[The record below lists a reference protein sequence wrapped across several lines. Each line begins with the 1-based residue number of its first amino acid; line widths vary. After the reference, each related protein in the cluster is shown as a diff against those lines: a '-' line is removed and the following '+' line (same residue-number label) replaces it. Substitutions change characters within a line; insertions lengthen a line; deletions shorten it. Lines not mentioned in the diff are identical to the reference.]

1 MKELELKYGC
11 NPNQKP
17 SRIYME
23 EGELPLTVLNGKPG
37 YINFLDALNGW
48 QLVSELKRATG
59 LPAATSFKHVSPAG
73 AAVGLPLNDTLRK
86 IYFVGEQELSPLA
99 CAYARARGADR
110 MSSFGDWIALSDV
123 CDESTA
129 RLIKPEVSD
138 GIIAPGYTDEAL
150 ALLKM
155 KKKGNYNIVTIDPA
169 YRPAPI
175 EHKQV
180 FGITFEQGRNEFVI
194 DENLLNDIVT
204 TNHDLPEDAKRD
216 LIVALIVLKYT
227 QSNSV
232 CYAKDGQAIGI
243 GAGQQSRIHCTRLAG
258 QKADNWL
265 LRQHPRVL
273 ALPFVEKIA
282 RADRDNTIDVFIS
295 DEPDEVL
302 ADGRWQRFF
311 TERPEPLTKEEKEKI
326 QAVRDQLKEQGLVAF
341 VADDAV
347 LPRESGISSRPMK
360 QSVAFTSP
368 ESLRVTMQLP
378 HRGAVTGMGIPK
390 GITLIVGGGYHGKS
404 TLLTALELGVYNH
417 IAGDGREFV
426 ITDETALKLRSEDG
440 RFIKDVDISMFIND
454 LPNGKD
460 THHFST
466 EDASG
471 STSQA
476 AGIVEGMEAGSRLF
490 LLDEDT
496 SATNFMVRDAFMQK
510 VVSPDKEP
518 ITPFLSRAR
527 DLYEQAGIS
536 TILVAGS
543 SGAFFHIADTVIQ
556 MERYKP
562 VDITKK
568 AKALCKEFPI
578 SEEKPHPFALP
589 HSHRIMEKDK
599 NGATK
604 RRDYRSGAVR
614 KNEPERLKLKTMGT
628 DGFAIGK
635 QTVDLRYLE
644 QLIDSEQTACLGM
657 LLKYAVEHLVDGKR
671 TIAEVVV
678 QLQKELETSGMRF
691 LAENGIVSG
700 GYAMP
705 RVQEMYSCFNRYR
718 V

>member
-1 MKELELKYGC
+1 MQSYNDLQSQLKTIDHKSYPLYKSLRGSYQFPKYILSIDHVQGDPFAVPSDVRVTVDAKAAGFPAFAMKDKLTRTALADELLRNFAAKVNQFNFKAKGSGKSGLISVTHCGQEVLQRTACEISEKEITARFAVGFPANGRTINAKELEKILFEYLPQCVEQSFYYK
-11 NPNQKP
+11 NLNAQKVK
-17 SRIYME
+17 E
-23 EGELPLTVLNGKPG
+23 VVELAEDQQAIREK
-37 YINFLDALNGW
+37 
-48 QLVSELKRATG
+48 
-59 LPAATSFKHVSPAG
+59 
-73 AAVGLPLNDTLRK
+73 
-86 IYFVGEQELSPLA
+86 
-99 CAYARARGADR
+99 
-110 MSSFGDWIALSDV
+110 
-123 CDESTA
+123 
-129 RLIKPEVSD
+129 
-138 GIIAPGYTDEAL
+138 
-150 ALLKM
+150 
-155 KKKGNYNIVTIDPA
+155 
-169 YRPAPI
+169 
-175 EHKQV
+175 
-180 FGITFEQGRNEFVI
+180 
-194 DENLLNDIVT
+194 
-204 TNHDLPEDAKRD
+204 LPE
-216 LIVALIVLKYT
+216 L
-227 QSNSV
+227 
-232 CYAKDGQAIGI
+232 G
-243 GAGQQSRIHCTRLAG
+243 LA
-258 QKADNWL
+258 
-265 LRQHPRVL
+265 
-273 ALPFVEKIA
+273 
-282 RADRDNTIDVFIS
+282 
-295 DEPDEVL
+295 
-302 ADGRWQRFF
+302 
-311 TERPEPLTKEEKEKI
+311 
-326 QAVRDQLKEQGLVAF
+326 AF
-341 VADDAV
+341 VADDSV
-347 LPRESGISSRPMK
+347 LPRESGISSKPMK
-360 QSVAFTSP
+360 QSVKFVSP
-368 ESLRVTMQLP
+368 ETMRVTLELP
-378 HRGAVTGMGIPK
+378 HRGKITGMGVPK

-404 TLLTALELGVYNH
+404 TLLNALELGVYNH
-417 IAGDGREFV
+417 IAGDGREYV
-426 ITDETALKLRSEDG
+426 IADETAQKLRSEDG
-440 RFIKDVDISMFIND
+440 RFIKNVDISMFIND

-556 MERYKP
+556 MDRYKP